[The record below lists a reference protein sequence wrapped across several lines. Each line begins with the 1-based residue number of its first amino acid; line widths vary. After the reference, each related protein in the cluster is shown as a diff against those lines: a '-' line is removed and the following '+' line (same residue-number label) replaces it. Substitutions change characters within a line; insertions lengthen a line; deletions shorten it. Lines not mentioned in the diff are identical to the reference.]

1 MIWFFGHEL
10 IFLHFM
16 SNSWPKILHTI
27 LFICRKYE
35 NHLWIQGA
43 SRLQIYSLP
52 HKAARAW
59 FLPYKSCCIQT
70 PTGPGRTRDCWGALA
85 SLTTPMDAGSIQSSY
100 WKCNHSEGC
109 YCHPKSNSSLI
120 VNSAALG
127 QVTGNLNPIAA
138 GHPSRAPPP
147 VGQDFRVGR
156 SSLSLR
162 VRLASESW
170 LGRQCHRDRQT
181 DPGGPAPRPGPALV
195 IMMAA
200 IRVRPGGSVP
210 RGVRV

>member
-1 MIWFFGHEL
+1 M
-10 IFLHFM
+10 
-16 SNSWPKILHTI
+16 
-27 LFICRKYE
+27 
-35 NHLWIQGA
+35 
-43 SRLQIYSLP
+43 QIYSLP

-138 GHPSRAPPP
+138 GHPSRAQPEVLGTILPSRNGKFVTP
-147 VGQDFRVGR
+147 SQAGIRVMTRKAVSPRPSDGPRGASPAARPGTGDHDGR
-156 SSLSLR
+156 DPSPAG
-162 VRLASESW
+162 RLGAARRPS
-170 LGRQCHRDRQT
+170 LGR
-181 DPGGPAPRPGPALV
+181 
-195 IMMAA
+195 
-200 IRVRPGGSVP
+200 
-210 RGVRV
+210 